1 MVSFPAP
8 YGGDM
13 VYEDVVVEADPDEVF
28 VVCEVGVVEPEAD
41 AEVVVPEAE
50 AVGTVLP
57 AAAQTFLKA
66 SIAALVFSPQRLWI

>member
-1 MVSFPAP
+1 MVC
-8 YGGDM
+8 
-13 VYEDVVVEADPDEVF
+13 EDAYPLVVEADPDEVF

-57 AAAQTFLKA
+57 AAAQALLKA